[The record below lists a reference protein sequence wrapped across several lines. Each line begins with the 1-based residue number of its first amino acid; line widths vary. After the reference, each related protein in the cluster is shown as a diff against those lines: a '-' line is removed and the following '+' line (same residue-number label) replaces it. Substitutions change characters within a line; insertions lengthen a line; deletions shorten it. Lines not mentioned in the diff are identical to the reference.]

1 MKASAQKEDNDASID
16 NVSQK
21 SANSKK
27 NSKISL
33 TRNIMTQ
40 PVGTAGVK
48 QNDVLI
54 KEALQAKYPEEFDEL
69 DFKTTTDVVA
79 EKLFKVLE

>member
-1 MKASAQKEDNDASID
+1 
-16 NVSQK
+16 
-21 SANSKK
+21 
-27 NSKISL
+27 
-33 TRNIMTQ
+33 MTQ
-40 PVGTAGVK
+40 PVGTAGIK

-69 DFKTTTDVVA
+69 DFKTTTDTVA